1 MAVMLVLGHGRVT
14 RESGKFNLLIKV
26 RKEISIVRLSLGSHY
41 LVSFG
46 FYCVQACMK
55 QTLSQ
60 LQLYL

>member
-1 MAVMLVLGHGRVT
+1 MLVLGRGRVT

-46 FYCVQACMK
+46 STVSK
-55 QTLSQ
+55 LV
-60 LQLYL
+60 